1 MTESTR
7 AVFRAAALSSRL
19 LTEKQID
26 SVLSAMSAE
35 ALGPAAPMVDIED
48 ERLAAKMVERGL
60 LNRWQA
66 DQLLAG
72 RTKFNLGPYQIIDD
86 IGQGGMGQVF
96 KAEHT
101 LMGRVVA
108 IKVLPKSK
116 STPEA
121 IAGFAHEIRAQAQLD
136 HVNLVRAYDAG
147 HDGNVYYLVTEFVP
161 GTDLRQWV
169 VRRGRATER
178 EAATIITQVAR
189 ALDHAHSRGLVHR
202 DVKPGN
208 VLVSPDGHAK
218 LSDLGLVGFHGDTET
233 GVDPRAGRIVGT
245 ADYLAPEVIV
255 SPRRVS
261 PASDIYSLG
270 CTLYYAM
277 TGQVPF
283 PGGTT
288 REKCYRHC
296 QETPLNPRRFNPDL
310 DDAFLDVL
318 ADMMEKDPAKR
329 IGTAAEV
336 IRRLAAWTDDAIA
349 PLPPARES
357 FARAT
362 PSTTESARHDSPES
376 FPDFPDVAP
385 QRRDA
390 PSQASQGTTPVA
402 GSAQETV
409 RIPRRE
415 AVQAETPP
423 AGLADQLRSLP
434 LPIIVLAATGGTV
447 ILGALVAALWL
458 LLR

>member
-1 MTESTR
+1 
-7 AVFRAAALSSRL
+7 
-19 LTEKQID
+19 
-26 SVLSAMSAE
+26 MSA
-35 ALGPAAPMVDIED
+35 ASLGPPTPLVAIADED
-48 ERLAAKMVERGL
+48 LATKLVERGL

-72 RTKFNLGPYQIIDD
+72 RSKFNLGPYQIVDD

-136 HVNLVRAYDAG
+136 HGNLVRAYDAG
-147 HDGNVYYLVTEFVP
+147 HDGNVYYLVTEYVP
-161 GTDLRQWV
+161 GCDLRQYV
-169 VRRGRATER
+169 LQRGRIGQR
-178 EAATIITQVAR
+178 EAATIISQVAR
-189 ALDHAHSRGLVHR
+189 GLDHAHHRGLVHR

-208 VLVSPDGHAK
+208 VLISPDGHAK
-218 LSDLGLVGFHGDTET
+218 LSDLGLVGFHGEAET
-233 GVDPRAGRIVGT
+233 GADPRAGRIVGT

-270 CTLYYAM
+270 CTLYYAV

-296 QETPLNPRRFNPDL
+296 HETPLNPRRFNPELTDE
-310 DDAFLDVL
+310 FLDLL
-318 ADMMEKDPAKR
+318 ADMLEKDLAKR
-329 IGTAAEV
+329 IATAADV
-336 IRRLAAWTDDAIA
+336 LNRVSPWTDDAIA
-349 PLPPARES
+349 ATPPARES
-357 FARAT
+357 FARAAPSVTET
-362 PSTTESARHDSPES
+362 PHQDMAES
-376 FPDFPDVAP
+376 FPDFPAPAP
-385 QRRDA
+385 QKRDA
-390 PSQASQGTTPVA
+390 PSQASQGTAPVA
-402 GSAQETV
+402 SSTQETV
-409 RIPRRE
+409 PIPPRPGQRRE
-415 AVQAETPP
+415 LSAPP
-423 AGLADQLRSLP
+423 PLTAKWSVPLPVLVLAGIGGLALLATV
-434 LPIIVLAATGGTV
+434 VLM
-447 ILGALVAALWL
+447 LVKLMG
-458 LLR
+458 

>member
-1 MTESTR
+1 M
-7 AVFRAAALSSRL
+7 AFRNAALNSRL

-26 SVLSAMSAE
+26 SVLSAHSAE
-35 ALGPAAPMVDIED
+35 TNDSPAPLVELED
-48 ERLAAKMVERGL
+48 EQLAAKLVERGL

-72 RTKFNLGPYQIIDD
+72 RTKFNLGPYQIVDD

-108 IKVLPKSK
+108 VKVLPKSK

-136 HVNLVRAYDAG
+136 HHNLVRAYDAG
-147 HDGNVYYLVTEFVP
+147 HDGNVYYLVTEYVP
-161 GTDLRQWV
+161 GTDLRQHV
-169 VRRGRATER
+169 VKHGRIGQR
-178 EAATIITQVAR
+178 EAATIISQVAR
-189 ALDHAHSRGLVHR
+189 GLEHAHSRGLVHR

-218 LSDLGLVGFHGDTET
+218 LSDLGLVGFHGEQDSGT
-233 GVDPRAGRIVGT
+233 DPRAGKIVGT

-270 CTLYYAM
+270 CTLYYAV

-288 REKCYRHC
+288 REKCYRHTH
-296 QETPLNPRRFNPDL
+296 ETPRNPRRFSPEL
-310 DDAFLDVL
+310 PDAFLDVL
-318 ADMMEKDPAKR
+318 ADMMEKDPSMR
-329 IGTAAEV
+329 ISTATEV
-336 IRRLAAWTDDAIA
+336 VRRLAEWTDEAIA
-349 PLPPARES
+349 PLPQARES
-357 FARAT
+357 FARAVPP
-362 PSTTESARHDSPES
+362 PSDSSRQADSPES
-376 FPDFPDVAP
+376 FPDFPDVRP

-402 GSAQETV
+402 SAAQETLP
-409 RIPRRE
+409 IPHSARAPVE
-415 AVQAETPP
+415 LPP
-423 AGLADQLRSLP
+423 PLPPRTGPALP
-434 LPIIVLAATGGTV
+434 LPMILLAAVCGAG
-447 ILGALVAALWL
+447 ILGAIGLALVL
-458 LLR
+458 LFR